1 VQRSRRARI
10 YACIIIGWLS
20 ICVCLASWRVRVWC
34 VSAPL
39 PEGRRSELGWPMVR
53 PLAMRC
59 EGSSRAR
66 LFHGA
71 WAPARLR
78 SGWQNLRRLRWRGFM
93 RAPRRSEVPLRWSA
107 ADPTLAVMRSHSCG
121 HALVGLLLAPVP
133 KAVGRDRLALAS
145 MCRQVIANE
154 DDDVQVC
161 TLPNHSCARSSHP
174 SFDTIRSV
182 ETPGAP
188 RLRVACHP
196 STLAAGPGT
205 IRLRVIAVFAKV

>member
-1 VQRSRRARI
+1 
-10 YACIIIGWLS
+10 
-20 ICVCLASWRVRVWC
+20 
-34 VSAPL
+34 
-39 PEGRRSELGWPMVR
+39 MVR
-53 PLAMRC
+53 
-59 EGSSRAR
+59 
-66 LFHGA
+66 
-71 WAPARLR
+71 AP
-78 SGWQNLRRLRWRGFM
+78 
-93 RAPRRSEVPLRWSA
+93 
-107 ADPTLAVMRSHSCG
+107 DPTLAVMRSHSCG